1 VFFVFDLKGN
11 IMDFGEIL
19 SKAWKTIW
27 KHKVLWIFGILAGCG
42 ANGGSSGSSGNA
54 NFSGDSG
61 SMNGNPFADM
71 FPQGEQF
78 FYNMERY
85 FENIQEGTIILLIIG
100 GIILSLIIA
109 VLVLFISSIGKAGLI
124 YGAAKADEMDADAP
138 KLTFK
143 DVWNGGK
150 PYFWRIVLLSLLI
163 GAASIVLVLLLVVPV
178 IAVTALTLGI
188 GLLCILPLICIMI
201 PVFWM
206 VGILVEQATVAIVVE
221 DLGIF
226 DSIKRAW
233 QIVVQENL
241 GSYAVLGLILGI
253 GGAIVGFIFALP
265 MFLMIIPIVLALV
278 AGGES
283 AIGGG
288 IIASL
293 VMFIIYLPVLIV
305 LSGVLQ
311 AYIGSAW
318 TLAFRRAASASLEE
332 PKDFDGDLEL
342 LSSETPDSVG

>member
-1 VFFVFDLKGN
+1 
-11 IMDFGEIL
+11 MDFGEIL
-19 SKAWKTIW
+19 SKSWKVIW
-27 KHKVLWIFGILAGCG
+27 KNKILWIFGILAGCG
-42 ANGGSSGSSGNA
+42 ANGGGGGSGGNSSINQSSSSWADPG
-54 NFSGDSG
+54 
-61 SMNGNPFADM
+61 DM
-71 FPQGEQF
+71 FPQAEQF
-78 FYNMERY
+78 FYNMERS
-85 FENIQEGTIILLIIG
+85 FDNIQNSTIILIIIG
-100 GIILSLIIA
+100 ALILGLIIA
-109 VLVLFISSIGKAGLI
+109 AITLFISSIGKAGLI
-124 YGAAKADEMDADAP
+124 YGASKADEMDVDAA

-163 GAASIVLVLLLVVPV
+163 GAASLVLVLVLVAPAILLSV
-178 IAVTALTLGI
+178 LTLGV
-188 GLLCILPLICIMI
+188 GLFCILPLICIMI

-206 VGILVEQATVAIVVE
+206 VNILIEQATVALVVE
-221 DLGIF
+221 DLGVF

-293 VMFIIYLPVLIV
+293 VMFIIYLPILIA

-311 AYIGSAW
+311 AYVGSAW
-318 TLAFRRAASASLEE
+318 TLAFRRATSMSLAEPEE
-332 PKDFDGDLEL
+332 FDGDLEL

>member
-1 VFFVFDLKGN
+1 
-11 IMDFGEIL
+11 MDFGEIL
-19 SKAWKTIW
+19 SKAWKIIW
-27 KHKVLWIFGILAGCG
+27 KHKILWVFGILAGCG
-42 ANGGSSGSSGNA
+42 ANGGSSGGSGN
-54 NFSGDSG
+54 SGTSFNQG
-61 SMNGNPFADM
+61 GNNPFAGM
-71 FPQGEQF
+71 FPQAEQF
-78 FYNMERY
+78 FNNMERY

-124 YGAAKADEMDADAP
+124 YGASKADEMEEDAA
-138 KLTFK
+138 KLNIK
-143 DVWNGGK
+143 QVWNGGK

-206 VGILVEQATVAIVVE
+206 VSILIEQATVAIVVE
-221 DLGIF
+221 DLGVI

-233 QIVVQENL
+233 QIVIQENL

-253 GGAIVGFIFALP
+253 GGAIVGFVFALP
-265 MFLMIIPIVLALV
+265 LFLMVIPIMIGIF
-278 AGGES
+278 AGGDG
-283 AIGGG
+283 AMGGG
-288 IIASL
+288 IIAAI
-293 VMFIIYLPVLIV
+293 VMFIVYLPILIV

-311 AYIGSAW
+311 AYVGSAW
-318 TLAFRRAASASLEE
+318 TLAFRRAASASLQA